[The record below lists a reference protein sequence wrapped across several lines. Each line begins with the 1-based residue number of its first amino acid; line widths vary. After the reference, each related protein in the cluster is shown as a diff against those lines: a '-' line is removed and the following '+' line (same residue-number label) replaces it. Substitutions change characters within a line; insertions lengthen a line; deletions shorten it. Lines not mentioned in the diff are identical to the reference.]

1 MPPRGIPTAYQ
12 RPGDIAPASL
22 GTGHRRPDI
31 AGERLVIAHLRPGMH
46 APQRLIIHAPA
57 ERVNVARLACASHRR
72 RGDVA
77 AQAGHRPGGY
87 AVCQRI
93 IPANAQA
100 AAAVRRRQPGLTP
113 ARASQRTS
121 SARREY
127 LHNVVGDRYPMYS
140 VPTYYFC
147 IDSDIFLLR
156 AFAPET
162 HDTQTDTLAG
172 IKNPGGHCISLL
184 SLMRLQKEPNRQ
196 YCCVFSGDTISLY

>member
-12 RPGDIAPASL
+12 RRVTSLQPPSWHGSSAPRHRWRA
-22 GTGHRRPDI
+22 TGYSSP
-31 AGERLVIAHLRPGMH
+31 APGMH

-57 ERVNVARLACASHRR
+57 ERVNVAHLACASHRR

-113 ARASQRTS
+113 ARRASQRTS

-147 IDSDIFLLR
+147 IDSDIFLLP

-162 HDTQTDTLAG
+162 HDTQTDKLAG

-184 SLMRLQKEPNRQ
+184 SLMRLQKRAESAILL
-196 YCCVFSGDTISLY
+196 CF